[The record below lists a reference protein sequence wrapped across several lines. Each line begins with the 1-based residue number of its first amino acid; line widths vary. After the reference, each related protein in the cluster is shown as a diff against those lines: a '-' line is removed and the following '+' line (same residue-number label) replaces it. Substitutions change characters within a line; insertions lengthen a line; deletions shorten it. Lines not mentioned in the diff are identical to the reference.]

1 MNSPGTHPAVSRRG
15 RIRFTDTLRLATV
28 SLGSN
33 RLRSLLTILGIS
45 IGVFSVVGVMTAL
58 SAVRQSIDSGLAIL
72 GTNTFQVMRD
82 NPDIQMGGVR
92 SRWRGR
98 PNITPREGFAL
109 ESALAAAGY
118 AATAN
123 ETQGG
128 QRARF
133 GERTTSPRIR
143 IVGTNGHY
151 IAANN
156 YEIAYGRNLSA
167 ADIEFN
173 RPVTVIGHEILD
185 TLFPAQD
192 PLGERILLGNAAYEI
207 VGVLGERGT
216 RFGSSLDNLSLVPAT
231 RFVANHWHRWRTMN
245 ITVQT
250 PDMLSMPAAMDLAIS
265 EMRAVRGLAPED
277 PNNFDIFTN
286 DALQDAFAEIAYIV
300 GVGGLL
306 ISAIALVCAGIGIMN
321 IMLVSVTE
329 RTREIGVRKSIGAR
343 RRDILT
349 QFLLEAVFL
358 SEFGAVIG
366 ILLGFA
372 AGNAVAAAIG
382 VPMIIPWLWM
392 VVAVVVCSL
401 IGISFGFL
409 PALRA
414 ARLDPVEALRYE

>member
-1 MNSPGTHPAVSRRG
+1 MNNRPRNGPGSAG
-15 RIRFTDTLRLATV
+15 RIHFADTLRLAAA
-28 SLGSN
+28 SLGGN
-33 RLRSLLTILGIS
+33 RLRSFLTILGIA

-58 SAVRQSIDSGLAIL
+58 SAVRQSIDSGLAVL
-72 GTNTFQVMRD
+72 GANTFQVMRD

-109 ESALAAAGY
+109 EAALAAEGLAV
-118 AATAN
+118 TAN
-123 ETQGG
+123 EAQGG
-128 QRARF
+128 QRAQLGDR
-133 GERTTSPRIR
+133 RTSPRIR
-143 IVGTNGHY
+143 IVGTNEHY

-156 YEIAYGRNLSA
+156 HEIAYGRNLSS
-167 ADIEFN
+167 ADTEFN
-173 RPVTVIGHEILD
+173 RAVVIIGREIEEA
-185 TLFPAQD
+185 LFPGLN
-192 PLGERILLGNAAYEI
+192 PIGERILLGNAAYEV

-216 RFGSSLDNLSLVPAT
+216 RFGSSLDNLALIPST

-245 ITVQT
+245 ITVQA
-250 PDMLSMPAAMDLAIS
+250 PDMLTMRAAIEFAVA
-265 EMRAVRGLAPED
+265 EMRVIRGLAPED

-300 GVGGLL
+300 GIGGLL

-382 VPMIIPWLWM
+382 VPMIIPWFWIG
-392 VVAVVVCSL
+392 VAVVVCSF
-401 IGISFGFL
+401 IGIAFGFF

>member
-1 MNSPGTHPAVSRRG
+1 MSDPPRNGPGSAG
-15 RIRFTDTLRLATV
+15 RIRFADTLRLAAA
-28 SLGSN
+28 SLGGN
-33 RLRSLLTILGIS
+33 RLRSFLTILGIA

-58 SAVRQSIDSGLAIL
+58 SAVRQSIDSGLAVL
-72 GTNTFQVMRD
+72 GANTFQVMRD

-98 PNITPREGFAL
+98 PNITPRQGFAL
-109 ESALAAAGY
+109 EAALAAEGFAV
-118 AATAN
+118 TAN
-123 ETQGG
+123 ESQGG

-133 GERTTSPRIR
+133 GDRRTSPRIR
-143 IVGTNGHY
+143 IVGTNEHY
-151 IAANN
+151 AAANN
-156 YEIAYGRNLSA
+156 YEISYGRNLSST
-167 ADIEFN
+167 DIEFN
-173 RPVTVIGHEILD
+173 RPVVVIGREIEES
-185 TLFPAQD
+185 LFPSLD
-192 PLGERILLGNAAYEI
+192 PLGERILLGNAAYEV
-207 VGVLGERGT
+207 VGVLTERGT
-216 RFGSSLDNLSLVPAT
+216 RFGSSLDNIALIPST

-245 ITVQT
+245 ITVQA
-250 PDMLSMPAAMDLAIS
+250 PDMLTMRSAIELAVT
-265 EMRAVRGLAPED
+265 EMRIIRGLAPED

-300 GVGGLL
+300 GIGGLL

-372 AGNAVAAAIG
+372 AGNAVAATIG
-382 VPMIIPWLWM
+382 VPMIIPWFWIG
-392 VVAVVVCSL
+392 VAVIVCSF
-401 IGISFGFL
+401 IGIAFGFF

>member
-1 MNSPGTHPAVSRRG
+1 MNEHRRNGPGSAG
-15 RIRFTDTLRLATV
+15 RIRFTDTLRLAGA
-28 SLGSN
+28 SLGGN
-33 RLRSLLTILGIS
+33 RLRSFLTILGIA

-72 GTNTFQVMRD
+72 GANTFQVMRD
-82 NPDIQMGGVR
+82 NPDIRMGGVR
-92 SRWRGR
+92 GRWRGR
-98 PNITPREGFAL
+98 PNITPRQGLALEAALAAEGFAV
-109 ESALAAAGY
+109 
-118 AATAN
+118 TAN
-123 ETQGG
+123 ESQGG

-133 GERTTSPRIR
+133 GDRSTSPRIR
-143 IVGTNGHY
+143 IVGTNEHY

-156 YEIAYGRNLSA
+156 YEIAYGRNLSS
-167 ADIEFN
+167 ADTEFN
-173 RPVTVIGHEILD
+173 RPVVVIGREIEEALFANLD
-185 TLFPAQD
+185 PI
-192 PLGERILLGNAAYEI
+192 GERILLGNAAYEVI
-207 VGVLGERGT
+207 GVLRERGT
-216 RFGSSLDNLSLVPAT
+216 RFGSSLDNLALVPTT

-245 ITVQT
+245 ITVQA
-250 PDMLSMPAAMDLAIS
+250 PDMLSMSSAIDLAIA
-265 EMRAVRGLAPED
+265 EMRVIRGLAPED
-277 PNNFDIFTN
+277 PNNFDVFTN

-300 GVGGLL
+300 GIGGLL

-382 VPMIIPWLWM
+382 VPMIIPWFWIA
-392 VVAVVVCSL
+392 VAVVVCSF
-401 IGISFGFL
+401 IGIAFGFF